1 VTVSKVGRKDAH
13 ASGRCPAASKHSTC
27 HVILPTVCWLPWTL
41 LLRVHSGCSRG
52 LREPSGL
59 NTFTLTG
66 HSACCMVAAT
76 AATAATDMVAA
87 GADAHMVREPGGLNT
102 LSLTGHP
109 ACLLYLVAA
118 GAVRSM
124 GYGRW

>member
-1 VTVSKVGRKDAH
+1 
-13 ASGRCPAASKHSTC
+13 
-27 HVILPTVCWLPWTL
+27 
-41 LLRVHSGCSRG
+41 
-52 LREPSGL
+52 
-59 NTFTLTG
+59 
-66 HSACCMVAAT
+66 MV

-109 ACLLYLVAA
+109 AGLLYLVAA